1 MDETPRSW
9 VAAHLVARHRRA
21 GQDELADGLAVID
34 GVTDVVPDLGL
45 HLPLIDQAGRVTFQQ
60 ELGIDG
66 ERLASHDIVEA
77 NLASG
82 SLARRFGLT
91 ARLGAFDDDR
101 ADGC

>member
-1 MDETPRSW
+1 M
-9 VAAHLVARHRRA
+9 ANA
-21 GQDELADGLAVID
+21 
-34 GVTDVVPDLGL
+34 
-45 HLPLIDQAGRVTFQQ
+45 
-60 ELGIDG
+60 
-66 ERLASHDIVEA
+66 LASHDIVEA